1 MIAPVVHDS
10 PFKRDESV
18 CDDRHRRWKRTAT
31 RVSSWVIVVGCV
43 WQQHTRSIPIA
54 PSAQAFV
61 LPLQSRVRGNCS
73 PSTSPT
79 TRASPN
85 DQCSQQRRQPFN
97 TKMTRRRSTRLN
109 QAADVYT
116 YPSSSSSG
124 TTNTTDGFLGF
135 DDGACIEGHDLA
147 SLLQQFVAL
156 HAVSEVLSELNTIN
170 DNPSSMMIPTS
181 SSSSA
186 TTSGV
191 ANPETSTSK
200 TLSMELDTEFENQ
213 DKTSSI
219 MRLLP
224 GRRRMRCI
232 GATATAI
239 GDDDDISVVSI
250 APSKPVAPPTEADLD
265 ATWRARGLL
274 LAAAALYGTNF
285 SLVKLLGDVM
295 PVGIS
300 TPLRFGMAAL
310 ATLPW
315 LVGRDDSIVGG
326 NGSIE
331 KANARRAAMLGFEV
345 GLWNS
350 VGYVA
355 QAVGLETT
363 LASKS
368 AFICSMAVVVVP
380 LLDSLTG
387 KRLLPRQWVGAAMAL
402 VGVAFLELGGD
413 DGITAA
419 ISSFSEGDALSF
431 VQPVMF
437 GIGFW
442 RMEKAMHQYPDQAPR
457 MTAAQLLAVFIAS
470 MAYCLWW
477 AAGVDGSIGGD
488 DSVQTITSTIL
499 SYPWQQWLTDPSI
512 LFALFWTGCISTA
525 LTIYMENM
533 ALETLSA
540 AETTLIFSTEP
551 LWGTAFAAA
560 VMGEQLG
567 MNAGFGA
574 FFILSACLYSNL
586 GVQGF
591 QKMLSSVV
599 VARNRSNQQDLDSFS
614 KQQQEQHSPSKKSSS
629 ITTSSFWTSLRNK
642 KGWPWLP
649 SGLTGTIAT
658 WNVASDINAQDINEI
673 VDELMENLV
682 DKLS

>member
-1 MIAPVVHDS
+1 MEPDS
-10 PFKRDESV
+10 GLEYQD
-18 CDDRHRRWKRTAT
+18 A
-31 RVSSWVIVVGCV
+31 SSFIV
-43 WQQHTRSIPIA
+43 
-54 PSAQAFV
+54 
-61 LPLQSRVRGNCS
+61 
-73 PSTSPT
+73 
-79 TRASPN
+79 
-85 DQCSQQRRQPFN
+85 
-97 TKMTRRRSTRLN
+97 
-109 QAADVYT
+109 
-116 YPSSSSSG
+116 
-124 TTNTTDGFLGF
+124 
-135 DDGACIEGHDLA
+135 
-147 SLLQQFVAL
+147 
-156 HAVSEVLSELNTIN
+156 
-170 DNPSSMMIPTS
+170 
-181 SSSSA
+181 
-186 TTSGV
+186 
-191 ANPETSTSK
+191 
-200 TLSMELDTEFENQ
+200 
-213 DKTSSI
+213 
-219 MRLLP
+219 RLLP
-224 GRRRMRCI
+224 DRRSRHCF
-232 GATATAI
+232 GSTAFAVDE
-239 GDDDDISVVSI
+239 DDT
-250 APSKPVAPPTEADLD
+250 TEATVTAKPAAQLSEADQD
-265 ATWRARGLL
+265 AIWRARLLL

-315 LVGRDDSIVGG
+315 LVGRDDPVVASNIT
-326 NGSIE
+326 IQ
-331 KANARRAAMLGFEV
+331 KTDARHAATLGFEV

-387 KRLLPRQWVGAAMAL
+387 KRLMPRQWVGAAMAL

-413 DGITAA
+413 EGLKGA
-419 ISSFSEGDALSF
+419 ISSLTHGDALSF
-431 VQPVMF
+431 VQPIMF

-442 RMEKAMHQYPDQAPR
+442 RMEKAMHQYPEQAPR
-457 MTAAQLLAVFIAS
+457 MTAAQLLAVFMAS
-470 MAYCLWW
+470 VVYCLWW
-477 AAGVDGSIGGD
+477 AATKGESTGDGDI
-488 DSVQTITSTIL
+488 VQTISSTLL
-499 SYPWQQWLTDPSI
+499 SYPWQQWLADPSI

-567 MNAGFGA
+567 MNAGVGA
-574 FFILSACLYSNL
+574 FFILTACLYSNL
-586 GVQGF
+586 GTQGF
-591 QKMLSSVV
+591 HKILSSVF
-599 VARNRSNQQDLDSFS
+599 VARRRNIQHHQESLSR
-614 KQQQEQHSPSKKSSS
+614 QQQEPQPTTKKSSAVM
-629 ITTSSFWTSLRNK
+629 SSFWTSLRNK

-649 SGLTGTIAT
+649 SVLASSFAT
-658 WNVASDINAQDINEI
+658 RSVASELQTQDLNEI